1 MCTADKKIGKKFK
14 FDLESVFSDC
24 KIYSYLYFHVPAQS
38 VSFTR
43 FKLSTWSIC
52 PLIFHCQKAWTTRVE
67 TVGRHFPL
75 FILVQVLQSKKQQN
89 IWFCMK
95 IDLWSITDPFFLYLA
110 LRFISKY
117 RRCQIFWIFLKG
129 MINSSNFQH
138 S

>member
-43 FKLSTWSIC
+43 FKVSTWSVC

-75 FILVQVLQSKKQQN
+75 LFWCKFCKVKNSK
-89 IWFCMK
+89 I
-95 IDLWSITDPFFLYLA
+95 Y
-110 LRFISKY
+110 
-117 RRCQIFWIFLKG
+117 
-129 MINSSNFQH
+129 NFA
-138 S
+138 

>member
-1 MCTADKKIGKKFK
+1 MEKNCRIQIWFGKCI
-14 FDLESVFSDC
+14 SDC

-75 FILVQVLQSKKQQN
+75 LFWCKFCKVKKNMYIILHEN
-89 IWFCMK
+89 
-95 IDLWSITDPFFLYLA
+95 WSFQFQTLFFEYLA
-110 LRFISKY
+110 LRFMSKIKPFHLVWRFSY
-117 RRCQIFWIFLKG
+117 MDVMTKVRYFLT
-129 MINSSNFQH
+129 NES
-138 S
+138 